1 MRWEKKSLYIL
12 NNALMTTKSKSH
24 FMIFF
29 GNPIIFQ
36 PYTLYLGKILTTT
49 RHHGFHIGITSHGL
63 YKWAKDPVGRFNY
76 VEQYFDIVIHFK
88 LLSSKPW
95 ISYWHYLPW
104 TLQMGKRSYG
114 QI

>member
-1 MRWEKKSLYIL
+1 MGKKSHYIL
-12 NNALMTTKSKSH
+12 NNASMKTKSKSH

-29 GNPIIFQ
+29 GNPIQFQ

-63 YKWAKDPVGRFNY
+63 YKWAKDPMGRFNC

-88 LLSSKPW
+88 LLSSKPNKMFY
-95 ISYWHYLPW
+95 I
-104 TLQMGKRSYG
+104 
-114 QI
+114 